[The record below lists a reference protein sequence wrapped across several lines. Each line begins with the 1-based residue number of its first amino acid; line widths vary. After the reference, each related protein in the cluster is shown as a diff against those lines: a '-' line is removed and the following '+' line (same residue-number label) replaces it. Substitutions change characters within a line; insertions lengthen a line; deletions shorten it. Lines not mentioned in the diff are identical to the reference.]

1 MMICDVS
8 DRATVSKM
16 RYGKH
21 VTTRRNMSDR
31 EYLSEMSRWSDRGTM
46 NMMSTM
52 NTREYMTAM
61 KYMSDMSDTRTWAIM
76 NDMAK
81 ISATKWFMGTIIYQF
96 IMTDR
101 EHMSD
106 VSIMIC
112 SSNKYSADMIMMNK
126 RTVCKHGECNKF
138 LCR

>member
-1 MMICDVS
+1 MFRWS

-61 KYMSDMSDTRTWAIM
+61 KYMSDMSDTRT
-76 NDMAK
+76 
-81 ISATKWFMGTIIYQF
+81 
-96 IMTDR
+96 
-101 EHMSD
+101 
-106 VSIMIC
+106 
-112 SSNKYSADMIMMNK
+112 
-126 RTVCKHGECNKF
+126 
-138 LCR
+138 